1 MIIKVIIRK
10 VCNLIQWQFRRRNYD
25 NEFKEIHFD
34 GLNALEK
41 NSYFIYKNFLPISQ
55 TQKLKKK
62 LQQYKKKNRSK
73 EKNTVYFRSR
83 TDVSIDNN
91 FINIYVKNNYVKKI
105 LNNFYGSPTE
115 IEKCTYE
122 LKKGLK
128 KKENNLEV
136 GEHQYHIDRGYGV
149 LKFCLFLEDIDSRN
163 GPFCIIPGSH
173 KWPKNLRSF
182 FHRLFHLFFEGY
194 YDKIPDAKVNKYI
207 NVGLEKTLTGK
218 AGDLLIVNTSAFHK
232 ATALEQNAKREVF
245 WIYTKFP
252 DLLSSIKKNLLFKKK
267 VQ

>member
-1 MIIKVIIRK
+1 MVIKIIKRTDFIRK

-55 TQKLKKK
+55 IQKLKKK
-62 LQQYKKKNRSK
+62 LQQYKKKNKSN

-91 FINIYVKNNYVKKI
+91 FINIYVKNNFVKKI
-105 LNNFYGSPTE
+105 LNNFYGIPTE

-182 FHRLFHLFFEGY
+182 FYRFFHLFFEGD
-194 YDKIPDAKVNKYI
+194 DKIPDAKVNKYI

-232 ATALEQNAKREVF
+232 ATALEQNAKVKCF
-245 WIYTKFP
+245 GYILNFQIFY
-252 DLLSSIKKNLLFKKK
+252 
-267 VQ
+267 QQ